1 MRGDEGGP
9 RSLLDTPALMT
20 ADLFAATIGLSSR
33 TIRSYHARGLLPPPT
48 RVGRTPCYTEQHLA
62 RMRQVVE
69 FQSRGL
75 PLDAVRALLEPDL
88 VLGELTDLGPA
99 IREAVRRQPGLL
111 PDLVDAGVLVR
122 HADGTLELKGVRAVL
137 AARTLAGQGASIQRT
152 LTFLADAV
160 REVTPH
166 AEHALAEVLNA
177 VEDRLAQADPG
188 WGAVPE
194 LAVEIVR
201 VCVMRLARAQ
211 PMAHARP
218 EFRRSGGRSRHH
230 TPLSGTSR

>member
-9 RSLLDTPALMT
+9 RNLLDTRALMT

-33 TIRSYHARGLLPPPT
+33 TIRSYHARGLLPPPA

-111 PDLVDAGVLVR
+111 ADLVEAGVLVR

-137 AARTLAGQGASIQRT
+137 AARTLSGQGASIQQI

-166 AEHALAEVLNA
+166 AEVALAEVLDA
-177 VEDRLAQADPG
+177 VEDRLAQADSG
-188 WGAVPE
+188 WGAIPE

-201 VCVMRLARAQ
+201 VCVTRLARTQ
-211 PMAHARP
+211 PAAHARP
-218 EFRRSGGRSRHH
+218 EFRRSGGRSHRH